1 MEWGHQSLSAPKSGP
16 LRTIPSNSTTTGTPA
31 SDLDGWRTRRAAQAA
46 CPPAASKVRIT
57 TSTTT
62 EEVLVLVLVLLI
74 VVVVVVVVA
83 AAAAAAAAVVVAVVW
98 TGESVTEPRSVAD
111 TATPSSSVSVAAH
124 SMASVTTSGFDS
136 R

>member
-62 EEVLVLVLVLLI
+62 EEVLVLVLLI
-74 VVVVVVVVA
+74 VVVVVVVV

>member
-62 EEVLVLVLVLLI
+62 EEVLVLVLLI

-83 AAAAAAAAVVVAVVW
+83 AAAVAVVW
-98 TGESVTEPRSVAD
+98 TGESATEPRSVAD